1 MLIIYDFV
9 LFFYTLIIQGL
20 SLFHHKANLLIKGR
34 NESIEKLNLLDS
46 QLIGCFYFHVSSL
59 GEFEQARTLIE
70 KIRLKHPDKKIVLSF
85 YSPSGYEVR
94 KNYTYADL
102 IIYLP
107 KDSKQNAQLL
117 WKKLQ
122 PSFIFWVKYDF
133 WYHYLCEANQ
143 LKIPLVLICSRF
155 SEDQVFFKWYG
166 FLFRKILGFFDAI
179 FVQNEHSKQLLD
191 KINVPSEICHDTR
204 FDRVYEI
211 SQQSISHEFLDTFI
225 DNKKCIVF
233 GSTWPK
239 DEKLIF
245 EIIDSLKDYKLIIA
259 PHNTNEKDI
268 YQTKKLF
275 QQDSILYS
283 NRNLYKNE
291 SILIIDNIGMLAS
304 VYKKACIAY
313 IGGGFDV
320 SVHNVLEAAVYEIP
334 VLCGPN
340 TQKSIEAIALK
351 AAQSLFI
358 IHDGKMLGEQIEKL
372 MRNENNRKKIGLINS
387 KYVFERLGGTE
398 KILNYFEE
406 KI

>member
-1 MLIIYDFV
+1 M
-9 LFFYTLIIQGL
+9 
-20 SLFHHKANLLIKGR
+20 
-34 NESIEKLNLLDS
+34 
-46 QLIGCFYFHVSSL
+46 
-59 GEFEQARTLIE
+59 
-70 KIRLKHPDKKIVLSF
+70 
-85 YSPSGYEVR
+85 
-94 KNYTYADL
+94 
-102 IIYLP
+102 
-107 KDSKQNAQLL
+107 
-117 WKKLQ
+117 
-122 PSFIFWVKYDF
+122 
-133 WYHYLCEANQ
+133 
-143 LKIPLVLICSRF
+143 
-155 SEDQVFFKWYG
+155 
-166 FLFRKILGFFDAI
+166 
-179 FVQNEHSKQLLD
+179 
-191 KINVPSEICHDTR
+191 PSEICHDTR